1 METRA
6 QITLQGSCYET
17 LDTVSGCFHW
27 NACFCNKISTSAG
40 RWTIL
45 NLRFKVFWVRNMG
58 TKHYISYSSLK
69 ALLFSCN
76 IFAVALFID
85 PMNNSNIMLKSEH
98 RAFSMNVSS
107 PVTEWHP
114 KSIRAHIS
122 CNVISFLLLNLTFCL
137 CFGCFTWTPS
147 RPSVLKRETLY
158 RRMWQ
163 R

>member
-1 METRA
+1 MWIEGGNPSTDH
-6 QITLQGSCYET
+6 LQGSCYET

-27 NACFCNKISTSAG
+27 NVCFCNKITTSAG
-40 RWTIL
+40 ERRWTIL

-69 ALLFSCN
+69 ALLFICN
-76 IFAVALFID
+76 IFAVALFKD

-98 RAFSMNVSS
+98 RAFSS
-107 PVTEWHP
+107 PVTERHL
-114 KSIRAHIS
+114 S
-122 CNVISFLLLNLTFCL
+122 CNVISFLLLNLTLCL

-147 RPSVLKRETLY
+147 RPSMLKRETLY
-158 RRMWQ
+158 RRIWQ

>member
-1 METRA
+1 MCIEDGNPSTDH
-6 QITLQGSCYET
+6 LQGSCYET

-98 RAFSMNVSS
+98 RMTSQIHPRSHFMQRHFIPASQPHILFVFWLFYLDSIQSISVKKRNTLQKNVAALRL
-107 PVTEWHP
+107 WH
-114 KSIRAHIS
+114 K
-122 CNVISFLLLNLTFCL
+122 
-137 CFGCFTWTPS
+137 
-147 RPSVLKRETLY
+147 
-158 RRMWQ
+158 
-163 R
+163 